1 MAEFQYVITDGAGLH
16 ARPAAQLARL
26 VKETDCAVTVGKE
39 GQTADAAG
47 VMSLMRL
54 GIKKGDEVTVTAD
67 DPKVLEVLRESGES
81 GFMKKKNARLKK
93 ERLVT
98 RLRNGNGMR
107 MPETQHEIN

>member
-26 VKETDCAVTVGKE
+26 VKEKETDRAVTVGKE

-67 DPKVLEVLRESGES
+67 DPKVLEVLRE
-81 GFMKKKNARLKK
+81 FFY
-93 ERLVT
+93 
-98 RLRNGNGMR
+98 RNL
-107 MPETQHEIN
+107 

>member
-1 MAEFQYVITDGAGLH
+1 MHGGVSICDYRWCGASCTSGG
-16 ARPAAQLARL
+16 ARL

-67 DPKVLEVLRESGES
+67 DPKVLEVLRE
-81 GFMKKKNARLKK
+81 FFY
-93 ERLVT
+93 
-98 RLRNGNGMR
+98 RNL
-107 MPETQHEIN
+107 

>member
-1 MAEFQYVITDGAGLH
+1 MAEFQYVITDNAGLH

-26 VKETDCAVTVGKE
+26 VKETDCVVTVEKE

-67 DPKVLEVLRESGES
+67 DPKVLEVLRE
-81 GFMKKKNARLKK
+81 FFY
-93 ERLVT
+93 
-98 RLRNGNGMR
+98 RNL
-107 MPETQHEIN
+107 